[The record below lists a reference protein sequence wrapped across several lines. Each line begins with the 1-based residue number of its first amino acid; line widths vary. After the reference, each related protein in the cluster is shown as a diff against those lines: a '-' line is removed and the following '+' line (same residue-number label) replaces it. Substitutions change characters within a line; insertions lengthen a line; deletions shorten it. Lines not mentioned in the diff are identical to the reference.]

1 MIQIIYVTDAGR
13 EIAQRL
19 LKELPESHLLP
30 VKAFASNI
38 FSRNEALI
46 FIGAMGICVRTIAP
60 FVKSKKSDPAVIC
73 IDSAGNYAISVL
85 SGHIGG
91 ANKLTRRIARILGCE
106 PIITTESDN
115 EGLWGL
121 DTLAPHFG
129 WQEEHRDGRM
139 NHIIFHF
146 VGGKPTVLKLDIRGD
161 RGIDYLLRT
170 RPAHVTFFDAE
181 VQQEPDSLLLA
192 VSPLWNPTIQ
202 AFSKSVL
209 YRPPVLHL
217 GVGCSRECP
226 AGELPRKIRDLLHQ
240 HNLSEKSIA
249 TIDTIPQKAD
259 EMLIKALLMAF
270 PWAQLVVHET
280 EDIAHINVPNPSE
293 QAMLHMGV
301 PSVSEACAMTHGP
314 LLMEK
319 QKIDGVC
326 TIAVS
331 ITREA
336 QLGGHVEFVGAG
348 PGDPD
353 LISVRGMRFL
363 QQADLIL
370 YSADA
375 VSERL
380 THYAKKGCVV
390 RMSDNLKPEECISLM
405 QEYYNK
411 GLQIVRLLAG
421 NPCLNP
427 IFTEEQ
433 QLLDAENMRYHITP
447 GINQ

>member
-19 LKELPESHLLP
+19 LSELPESHLLP
-30 VKAFASNI
+30 AKAFVSNT

-46 FIGAMGICVRTIAP
+46 FIGDMGVCVRTIAP
-60 FVKSKKSDPAVIC
+60 FMKSKRTDPDVIC
-73 IDSAGNYAISVL
+73 VDSSSNYVISVL
-85 SGHIGG
+85 SGRIGG
-91 ANKLTRRIARILGCE
+91 ANKLTRRIARILGSV

-115 EGLWGL
+115 EGFWGL

-146 VGGKPTVLKLDIRGD
+146 VNGRPTVLKLDVRGG
-161 RGIDYLLRT
+161 RGVDYLKRT
-170 RPAHVTFFDAE
+170 KPAHVSMYDPDAE
-181 VQQEPDSLLLA
+181 TEAETLLLA
-192 VSPLWNPTIQ
+192 VSPFWNPTVQ
-202 AFSKSVL
+202 QFSKSVL

-217 GVGCSRECP
+217 GIDCLRDCP
-226 AGELPRKIRDLLHQ
+226 AGELPRKIRDLMHQ

-249 TIDTIPQKAD
+249 TIDTTAQCAD
-259 EMLIKALLMAF
+259 EMLVQSLLMAF
-270 PWAQLVVHET
+270 PWAKLSVHELDGNASSVC
-280 EDIAHINVPNPSE
+280 ESC
-293 QAMLHMGV
+293 
-301 PSVSEACAMTHGP
+301 VSEYGS

-319 QKIDGVC
+319 QTLDDIC
-326 TIAVS
+326 SISIS

-336 QLGGHVEFVGAG
+336 QLGGHVEYVGAG

-353 LISVRGMRFL
+353 LVSVRGMQFL

-370 YSADA
+370 YPSDT

-380 THYAKKGCVV
+380 THYAKKGCMV
-390 RMSDNLKPEECISLM
+390 RSTENIETEEILLFM
-405 QEYYNK
+405 QEFYKK

-421 NPCLNP
+421 DPTHNAT
-427 IFTEEQ
+427 FTKETK
-433 QLLDAENMRYHITP
+433 LLEKANMRYHLTP
-447 GINQ
+447 GIK